1 MYFDNCKTLAELKA
15 EYRRLALLNHPDRG
29 GDTATMQAINA
40 EHDRVFER
48 LKAAQNAAADA
59 DPEGWTP
66 HTDERAEDFRNILE
80 VLRTLDGLAVE
91 LCGTWLWIGG
101 RTHQHRAA
109 LKAAGCFWSPKK
121 EKWYWRP
128 AEEKRGRRRHKEF
141 SMNRIREKYGSTVL
155 MEEEGRN
162 VACYG

>member
-1 MYFDNCKTLAELKA
+1 MYFDHCKTLAELKA
-15 EYRRLALLNHPDRG
+15 EYRRLALLHHPDHG

-59 DPEGWTP
+59 DPEGKTP
-66 HTDERAEDFRNILE
+66 HTNEQPEDFRRVLE
-80 VLRTLDGLAVE
+80 ALRTLAGVIVE

-101 RTHQHRAA
+101 DTYQHRET
-109 LKAAGCFWSPKK
+109 LKEAGCQWAPKK

-128 AEEKRGRRRHKEF
+128 DEERRARNRRREI
-141 SMNRIREKYGSTVL
+141 SMERIREKYGSEIL
-155 MEEEGRN
+155 REKEGREM
-162 VACYG
+162 ACAV